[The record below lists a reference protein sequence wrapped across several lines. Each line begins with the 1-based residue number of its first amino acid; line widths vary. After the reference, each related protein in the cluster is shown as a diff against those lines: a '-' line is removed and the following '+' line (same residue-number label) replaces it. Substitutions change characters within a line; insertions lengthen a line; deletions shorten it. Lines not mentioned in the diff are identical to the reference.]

1 MEKFRTGEYEVKNLM
16 VIDEAIT
23 RLLDVGGVKFR
34 LMGLGG
40 SLQMSKI
47 CECEGVDGVRQCL
60 MADIVESCVRL
71 MQSTMERA
79 LVQSQVVVGWFG
91 QRHYRSVNW

>member
-1 MEKFRTGEYEVKNLM
+1 VYAVYGPTEDVRVLEKFRTGEYEVKNLM

-47 CECEGVDGVRQCL
+47 CE
-60 MADIVESCVRL
+60 
-71 MQSTMERA
+71 
-79 LVQSQVVVGWFG
+79 
-91 QRHYRSVNW
+91 